1 MRTTLIHRKK
11 NGGSSFGTGPRHQPK
26 MKPESPQSA
35 ESQPLSS
42 TQTTAEDVV
51 ASSSGVTAPNYFTTL
66 IVAALY
72 VLSGS
77 TQPLLITLV
86 KSAGLGDP
94 HCQVYMLMY

>member
-1 MRTTLIHRKK
+1 
-11 NGGSSFGTGPRHQPK
+11 
-26 MKPESPQSA
+26 MKSESPRSA

-42 TQTTAEDVV
+42 TPTITDDVT
-51 ASSSGVTAPNYFTTL
+51 SSSGRRAPHHFTIL

-86 KSAGLGDP
+86 KSAGSQIDSLVPRTKHSQPDAYIGSCFGEEVFFCSIEIDI
-94 HCQVYMLMY
+94 V